1 MSAPLTLSEVHSDA
15 AGETNG
21 FGTSVGDDLRVCA
34 LVEWPRPRTLLE
46 AGV

>member
-1 MSAPLTLSEVHSDA
+1 MSSPFTLSAVHSDA

-21 FGTSVGDDLRVCA
+21 FGTSVGDDLWVCA
-34 LVEWPRPRTLLE
+34 LVEWPRPRTSLE